1 MIRRLSPK
9 KLVLFSLLVIVAVFA
24 LNILAMYL
32 ERNLALFLD
41 FSYEKVYSVSEATKE
56 ICKELEDEVIIYYY
70 TGTGKTNKGIT
81 ALLESYNAKC
91 KNVSV
96 INLQTGQSDG
106 FIQRFDLGT
115 GVNEGS
121 IVVTSKGFNRFRVIN
136 TASFYTLDAYGNQEY
151 VAEQRITS
159 AIKYV
164 VTGRTKRIRFLTSH
178 RETDM
183 SNLSKLTG
191 LLSSKDYQY
200 NVYDAMI
207 EGDELD
213 PENDILVIV
222 SPKTDLAH
230 IEAEKIHNYLNSGG
244 SAVVFLD
251 KTDETMTEFSRILNM
266 RNLSYENRIVY
277 GCDPKYT
284 NMSPYSLIVRSRNTA
299 FRMIEDKSIVVKNLI
314 PIELNGTGEN
324 TEVLLETF
332 PACKIEGKSSTELNT
347 FTVAACSEEGSSK
360 LILIGSSSIIENGE
374 LGISGNLDF
383 ISRMLSFVSDTDI
396 SIEPKHLSYETD
408 NAPIPYTQKV
418 LIAFFIIV
426 IIPATA
432 FIIGVISRKHL

>member
-1 MIRRLSPK
+1 MIRRLSSR
-9 KLVLFSLLVIVAVFA
+9 KLVLFSLLVIIVVFI
-24 LNILAMYL
+24 LNIFAMYL
-32 ERNLALFLD
+32 ERDLALFLD
-41 FSYEKVYSVSEATKE
+41 FSYEKVYSVSETTKE

-70 TGTGKTNKGIT
+70 TGTGKANKGIT

-96 INLQTGQSDG
+96 VNLQTGQSDG

-136 TASFYTLDAYGNQEY
+136 TASFNTLDAYGNQEY

-164 VTGRTKRIRFLTSH
+164 VTGSTKRIRFLTSH
-178 RETDM
+178 RETDI

-191 LLSSKDYQY
+191 LLLSKGYQY

-213 PENDILVIV
+213 PENDILTIV
-222 SPKTDLAH
+222 SPKTDLANV
-230 IEAEKIHNYLNSGG
+230 EAEKIRKHLNSGG
-244 SAVVFLD
+244 SAVIFLD
-251 KTDETMTEFSRILNM
+251 KTDGMMTEFSRILSM

-284 NMSPYSLIVRSRNTA
+284 NMSPYSLIVKSRSSA
-299 FRMIEDKSIVVKNLI
+299 FNIIEDKSIVVKNLI

-324 TEVLLETF
+324 IEVLLETF
-332 PACKIEGKSSTELNT
+332 PACKIEGKPSSEFNV
-347 FTVAACSEEGSSK
+347 FTAAACSEEGRSK
-360 LILIGSSSIIENGE
+360 LILFGSSSIMDNNE

-383 ISRMLSFVSDTDI
+383 ISWMLSFVADTDI
-396 SIEPKHLSYETD
+396 SIEPKHLSFETN
-408 NAPIPYTQKV
+408 NAPIPYTQKI
-418 LIAFFIIV
+418 LITFFIIV

>member
-1 MIRRLSPK
+1 MIRRLSSR
-9 KLVLFSLLVIVAVFA
+9 KLVLFSLLVIIVVLI
-24 LNILAMYL
+24 LNIFAMYL
-32 ERNLALFLD
+32 ERDLALFLD
-41 FSYEKVYSVSEATKE
+41 FSYEKVYSVSETTKE

-70 TGTGKTNKGIT
+70 TGTGKANKGIT

-96 INLQTGQSDG
+96 VNLQTGQSDG

-136 TASFYTLDAYGNQEY
+136 TASFNTLDAYGNQEY

-164 VTGRTKRIRFLTSH
+164 VTGSTKRIRFLTSH
-178 RETDM
+178 RETDI

-191 LLSSKDYQY
+191 LLLSKGYQY

-213 PENDILVIV
+213 PENDILMIV
-222 SPKTDLAH
+222 SPKTDLANV
-230 IEAEKIHNYLNSGG
+230 EAEKIRKHLNSGG
-244 SAVVFLD
+244 SAVIFLD
-251 KTDETMTEFSRILNM
+251 KTDGMMTEFSRILSM

-284 NMSPYSLIVRSRNTA
+284 NMSPYSLIVKSRSSA
-299 FRMIEDKSIVVKNLI
+299 FNIIEDKSIVVKNLI

-324 TEVLLETF
+324 IEVLLETF
-332 PACKIEGKSSTELNT
+332 PACKIEGKPSSEFNV
-347 FTVAACSEEGSSK
+347 FTVAACSEEGRSK
-360 LILIGSSSIIENGE
+360 LILFGSSSIMDNSE

-383 ISRMLSFVSDTDI
+383 ISWMLSFVADTDI
-396 SIEPKHLSYETD
+396 SIEPKHLSFETN
-408 NAPIPYTQKV
+408 NAPIPYTQKI
-418 LIAFFIIV
+418 LITFFIVV